1 MTLGNDRIKK
11 KFDDIEEKIGL
22 MMEYCQSLQSE
33 NKALLIKIET
43 LEADLEGKRTAE
55 TDDSE
60 QEAVIQSKIEGL
72 FTKLDAFSTGLNK
85 TESSSL

>member
-11 KFDDIEEKIGL
+11 KFDDIDDKIDL
-22 MMEYCQSLQSE
+22 MMECCQSLQAE
-33 NKALLIKIET
+33 NKVLLMKIET

-55 TDDSE
+55 TDNSE

-72 FTKLDAFSTGLNK
+72 FFKLDTFSTGLNK
-85 TESSSL
+85 TESSNL

>member
-33 NKALLIKIET
+33 NKALLMKIET

>member
-1 MTLGNDRIKK
+1 MGNDRIKK

-33 NKALLIKIET
+33 NKALLMKIET
-43 LEADLEGKRTAE
+43 LETDLDGKRTAE